1 MIVTI
6 IGTYWRKSNRGGYV
20 PISFSP
26 LWATME
32 RKGVTTYALKDKD
45 KVVGGGTY
53 NRLKANQD
61 VSTHTISILC
71 KYLDCAVQDV
81 MEFIDDDS

>member
-1 MIVTI
+1 M
-6 IGTYWRKSNRGGYV
+6 

-26 LWATME
+26 LWVTME
-32 RKGVTTYALKDKD
+32 QKGVTTYALKDKD

-61 VSTHTISILC
+61 VSTHTIATLC
-71 KYLDCAVQDV
+71 KYLNCTVQDV
-81 MEFIDDDS
+81 IEYIDDESEQ

>member
-1 MIVTI
+1 M
-6 IGTYWRKSNRGGYV
+6 

-26 LWATME
+26 LWQTME
-32 RKGVTTYALKDKD
+32 QKGISTYLLKDKD

-53 NRLKANQD
+53 NRLRANQD

-71 KYLDCAVQDV
+71 KYLNCAVQDV
-81 MEFIDDDS
+81 MEFIDDETEN